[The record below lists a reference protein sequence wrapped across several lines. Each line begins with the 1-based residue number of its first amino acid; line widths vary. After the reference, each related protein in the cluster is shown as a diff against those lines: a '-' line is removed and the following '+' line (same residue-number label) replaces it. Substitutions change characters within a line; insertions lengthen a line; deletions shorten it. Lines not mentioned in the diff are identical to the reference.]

1 MNTSLTNDDLQKISE
16 NTGYSI
22 STVRAILAGRRSVN
36 NRNRKILELAKKIID
51 IKQNA
56 IDKIKSL

>member
-22 STVRAILAGRRSVN
+22 STVRAILAGRRAVN
-36 NRNRKILELAKKIID
+36 NRNRKILELAKKIIE